1 MEGAKTISAAA
12 FDDLTPAQLSAIE
25 VLTQSIG
32 REIFANL
39 EHSQPHVWQRKW
51 WDDRLLAWSM
61 QDEQLKVQLFR
72 FVDVLPMLRSSDAVM
87 RHLHEY
93 LDLVRDKL
101 PASLNVSLGVARRLP
116 FTRAAV
122 ARAARIGATDFAK
135 KFIAGENVP
144 QVLAAAR
151 RERML
156 HRAFTL
162 DILGEA
168 VIAAT
173 EAEQHFRVY
182 IELLESIAP
191 QVKTWPADAQID
203 ADDRGPIPRLNLSIK
218 LSALDSQ

>member
-1 MEGAKTISAAA
+1 MQDATPTVNTSNSAAA
-12 FDDLTPAQLSAIE
+12 SDDLPRMQLQAIE
-25 VLTQSIG
+25 VLTQTIG

-39 EHSQPHVWQRKW
+39 DDSKPYIWHRKW
-51 WDDRLLAWSM
+51 WDERLLAWSM
-61 QDEQLKVQLFR
+61 HDEQLKVQLFR
-72 FVDVLPMLRSSDAVM
+72 FVDVLPMLKSSEAVM

-93 LDLVRDKL
+93 LDLVREKL
-101 PASLNVSLGVARRLP
+101 PSSLNVSLGVARRLP

-151 RERML
+151 RERDL

-168 VIAAT
+168 VIAEV
-173 EAEQHFRVY
+173 EAEQHFLAY

-191 QVKTWPADAQID
+191 QVKAWPAEPQ
-203 ADDRGPIPRLNLSIK
+203 
-218 LSALDSQ
+218 